1 MREERHV
8 ENAERTQKIHTAQHN
23 KIKKKNMYYNYLN
36 TSFRSQ
42 AIILSELNFWNA
54 GFFRS
59 VVCVFFSRSFVRCC
73 CCFFSSLVLLHFV
86 SFFVSVVF
94 LIFLNDS
101 KQMNERPPIVSII
114 IHEPNAHGKD
124 KAKEFIGFRVSFCF
138 IFVSFIRNLIS
149 LYTHFLC
156 AWNGNVKRSYISW
169 HSKRMTSC
177 HDVPVSLF

>member
-1 MREERHV
+1 MQV
-8 ENAERTQKIHTAQHN
+8 
-23 KIKKKNMYYNYLN
+23 
-36 TSFRSQ
+36 SFV
-42 AIILSELNFWNA
+42 LLCVC
-54 GFFRS
+54 FF
-59 VVCVFFSRSFVRCC
+59 SFVRSLLLLLFFFISFITF
-73 CCFFSSLVLLHFV
+73 CFV
-86 SFFVSVVF
+86 FVSVVF

-114 IHEPNAHGKD
+114 IHEPNAHEKD
-124 KAKEFIGFRVSFCF
+124 KAKKFIGFRVSFCF
-138 IFVSFIRNLIS
+138 IFGSFIRNLIS